1 MNNKDWQNIA
11 YYFSLLTQ
19 LGFTMAITIIGFF
32 FLYKFLT
39 KFIGE
44 NIFLMFFLIIFGV
57 ISAFYNA
64 YKMILKK

>member
-1 MNNKDWQNIA
+1 MNSKNWQNIA

-19 LGFTMAITIIGFF
+19 LGLTIAITIIGFF
-32 FLYKFLT
+32 FLYKLLT

-44 NIFLMFFLIIFGV
+44 NIFLMFFLIILGV
-57 ISAFYNA
+57 IAAFYNA